1 MILLEEKDDRLK
13 LTVKIPKK
21 SCFELSIAFD
31 NISCIIIKHPK
42 EKMGES
48 KACGVK
54 WR

>member
-13 LTVKIPKK
+13 LTVKIPKN